1 MEKEIENL
9 HSIQQFNMDAACF
22 TEVDAKV
29 QAVQP
34 PPSGTDI
41 VVELLETE
49 DVSNKKDDAIK
60 TEN

>member
-41 VVELLETE
+41 VVELLET
-49 DVSNKKDDAIK
+49 KM
-60 TEN
+60 

>member
-1 MEKEIENL
+1 MQL
-9 HSIQQFNMDAACF
+9 PLP
-22 TEVDAKV
+22 EVDAKV

-60 TEN
+60 TEDEPVHCPNRDKLL